1 MVTTETW
8 MGSGQ
13 SVTLAPESEL
23 FLGYMSYGPTLG
35 RKNTNKAHLI
45 KYSLG
50 YGLDGASVVIENAH
64 GEGTNAVKHFTDYY
78 HLVPDL
84 YTGCTANFYHTEDST
99 VAATLKFS
107 AVVAGNDADAIYFS
121 GNLTD
126 YPNLFADQD
135 AAVGGGRERGYI
147 VLQANGSVIP
157 APISLEKRN
166 DSATSAI
173 SGDQERINVAAGTD
187 GSIENLQVGD
197 RIYTSAGVHIADIWG
212 FSGSNTALTLGN
224 YPETHDGTTND
235 DRIHILSDTLGTIV
249 GTSTEANG
257 IGSVLSPTDLT
268 GILTAG
274 DWISSHA
281 DTRASATKLGKVIYV
296 SANGLTITYA
306 QSGTAAISAS
316 DEIYWGRRIPNAVSG
331 ITSIYTVSPR
341 ILSNN
346 WIGLTNTVGIPTVD
360 VETKQLNLALAGS
373 RNFSYQYRGM
383 ETAGQASLD
392 VNLNHGS
399 WLYYAFGGLS
409 SASSSVVDTDPSDN
423 HFESAGSAATEHEV
437 YAGYTTG
444 TDRDY
449 ATHDQN
455 GKFHRVLKGT
465 NAICPPLLPLTGMA
479 KLTLPSDNGTTGIQ
493 SAITYTFSEKN
504 DNKLP
509 SFALEL
515 VTQKGSVLTGD
526 NKSLMVD
533 RNTYSE
539 SVYAQI
545 YPGCVVSDMTL
556 SANENE
562 ELKATLNMNVKR
574 VFEAPNGY
582 VGKCY
587 DATNNDTFEFKN
599 LLNFGQQTGKGTST
613 RENGGITQTFID
625 PFFFSNGSIS
635 LFGQEFLKV
644 SSFSLSLQNTLT
656 DKRYVGQYNTQIKDY
671 VPGQRT
677 YEITMSA
684 LVTDRRIFDELRRLN
699 PNRFDLGE
707 GANGENAKIILAF
720 TKSNGE
726 SISLEFD
733 DYMVSASTWPLQED
747 RGPVQVD
754 FTIMPLRTGTLNAV
768 THWVLQS

>member
-23 FLGYMSYGPTLG
+23 FLGFMPYGPTLG
-35 RKNTNKAHLI
+35 RVNSNKAHLI

-50 YGLDGASVVIENAH
+50 YGLDGESVVIENAH
-64 GEGTNAVKHFTDYY
+64 GEGTSVKHFTDYY

-84 YTGCTANFYHTEDST
+84 YTGCTANFYHTEDAA

-121 GNLTD
+121 GGLLD
-126 YPNLFADQD
+126 YPNLYADKD
-135 AAVGGGRERGYI
+135 LAVATGRERGYI
-147 VLQANGSVIP
+147 VLQANGSIIP
-157 APISLEKRN
+157 APISLENRGTVTSYSAGADFNCFTAGTGSVDSIKIDDLIYNSAGELAGKTWAVNGSSVPTDTRTDA
-166 DSATSAI
+166 DSASINLHFI
-173 SGDQERINVAAGTD
+173 SDALGTLAVI
-187 GSIENLQVGD
+187 S
-197 RIYTSAGVHIADIWG
+197 S
-212 FSGSNTALTLGN
+212 
-224 YPETHDGTTND
+224 ETNG
-235 DRIHILSDTLGTIV
+235 IGTIV
-249 GTSTEANG
+249 VPTSLA
-257 IGSVLSPTDLT
+257 

-274 DWISSHA
+274 DWISNHA
-281 DTRASATKLGKVIYV
+281 SVRANATVLGKVIYV
-296 SANGLTITYA
+296 SADGKTITYA
-306 QSGTAAISAS
+306 QAAAADCSVA
-316 DEIYWGRRIPNAVSG
+316 DEIYWGRHIVLASSD
-331 ITSIYTVSPR
+331 TSIHTVSPR

-346 WIGLTNTVGIPTVD
+346 WLGLTNTVGIPTVD
-360 VETKQLNLALAGS
+360 VETKQVNLALAGS
-373 RNFSYQYRGM
+373 RNYSYQYRGM

-392 VNLNHGS
+392 INLNHGS
-399 WLYYAFGGLS
+399 WLYYAFGGLTS
-409 SASSSVVDTDPSDN
+409 TTSTALAQKTHTN
-423 HFESAGSAATEHEV
+423 HFESVDGSVSVHTLYQGV
-437 YAGYTTG
+437 TTDVN
-444 TDRDY
+444 DRNSS
-449 ATHDQN
+449 THSSN

-465 NAICPPLLPLTGMA
+465 SALCPPLLPNTSA
-479 KLTLPSDNGTTGIQ
+479 YSVTLPSDTGSGIQ
-493 SAITYTFSEKN
+493 APITYVFGEKN

-515 VTQKGSVLTGD
+515 LTQKGSLATGD

-562 ELKATLNMNVKR
+562 EVKATLNMNVKR
-574 VFEAPNGY
+574 VFEAPAGY

-587 DATNNDTFEFKN
+587 DATNNDTSEFKN
-599 LLNFGQQTGKGTST
+599 LLNFGQQTGA
-613 RENGGITQTFID
+613 NADITQSFID

-671 VPGQRT
+671 VPGLRT

-684 LVTDRRIFDELRRLN
+684 YVTDRRIFDELRRLS
-699 PNRFDLGE
+699 PNRVALDE
-707 GANGENAKIILAF
+707 GANGENAKIVLSF

-726 SISLEFD
+726 SIKLEFD